1 MELLIFSDLN
11 YKTDS
16 PSAYGEICDFEIKNP
31 GENYYSLPGITTI
44 KSDLGTNAIISGVST
59 SIGKIK
65 TVTLSDIGYDFPSD
79 PTLMPS
85 AAMPQII
92 QLDALKSVQKVGVT
106 SFGRGYNANPGLVV
120 IDGFTGKPVL
130 DLDLR
135 YELGNPNV
143 EILQNTFGMHD
154 APPTVV
160 PIHNSNGVGI
170 STIGFNTTSKDVTVE
185 LNVGYSTADT
195 FPFSVGELVFI
206 EGISVGVGSTGRGY
220 NSAEYDY
227 KLFNLTGIH

>member
-1 MELLIFSDLN
+1 
-11 YKTDS
+11 
-16 PSAYGEICDFEIKNP
+16 
-31 GENYYSLPGITTI
+31 
-44 KSDLGTNAIISGVST
+44 
-59 SIGKIK
+59 
-65 TVTLSDIGYDFPSD
+65 
-79 PTLMPS
+79 MPS

-106 SFGRGYNANPGLVV
+106 SFGRGYNANPDLVV

-130 DLDLR
+130 DLDLS

-170 STIGFNTTSKDVTVE
+170 STVGFNTVSKDVTVE
-185 LNVGYSTADT
+185 LSVGYSTANT

-227 KLFNLTGIH
+227 KLFNITEY

>member
-1 MELLIFSDLN
+1 
-11 YKTDS
+11 
-16 PSAYGEICDFEIKNP
+16 
-31 GENYYSLPGITTI
+31 
-44 KSDLGTNAIISGVST
+44 
-59 SIGKIK
+59 
-65 TVTLSDIGYDFPSD
+65 
-79 PTLMPS
+79 
-85 AAMPQII
+85 MPQII

-130 DLDLR
+130 DLKLS

-170 STIGFNTTSKDVTVE
+170 STVGFNTVSKAVSYTH
-185 LNVGYSTADT
+185 LTLPTIYS
-195 FPFSVGELVFI
+195 V
-206 EGISVGVGSTGRGY
+206 
-220 NSAEYDY
+220 
-227 KLFNLTGIH
+227 